1 MTNDAGYPLML
12 RIAGRRCVV
21 VGGGV
26 VAARKVHGLIAGGA
40 DVLVVAPEIGP
51 ELAALAEHGTI
62 RAGRRAFEPSD
73 LDGALLAFTATNDR
87 AVNEGVMRAAQA
99 RGTIVNVADDPAACE
114 FTVPAVVRRGDVTL
128 AISTGG
134 RSPAFARFLREQ
146 LGGWL
151 TDARCALL
159 DLAAGLRRELQAAD
173 VAIPPQRWQ
182 AALADEAALAALADG
197 DRESAHRRLREI
209 LTAEP

>member
-1 MTNDAGYPLML
+1 VTDDAGYPLTL

-21 VGGGV
+21 VGGGA
-26 VAARKVHGLIAGGA
+26 VAARKVRGLIVSGA

-51 ELAALAEHGTI
+51 ELAALAEHDTI
-62 RAGRRAFEPSD
+62 RVGRRAFEPSD
-73 LDGALLAFTATNDR
+73 LDGALLAFAATNDR
-87 AVNEGVMRAAQA
+87 AVNEAVVRAAQA
-99 RGTIVNVADDPAACE
+99 RGMIVNVADDPAACD

-128 AISTGG
+128 AVSTGG

-146 LGGWL
+146 LQAWL

-159 DLAAGLRRELQAAD
+159 DLAAELRRELQAAGAG
-173 VAIPPQRWQ
+173 VPPQRWQ
-182 AALADEAALAALADG
+182 AALADEAALAALAEG
-197 DRESAHRRLREI
+197 DRESAHSRLREI